1 MSDAELGLMQRI
13 HSSLGDSITAA
24 VSSTA
29 IPANFIASLIANETG
44 GDATK
49 KRFESGVLGK
59 LWEVLLGRRSRYGAI
74 TISILEDY
82 ISGLTPVRGPKV
94 FPADVFTRLDELAT
108 SWGLTQI
115 MGYHLLEWTEIP
127 GWYRT
132 IADLRAPE
140 GNLKCAVL
148 LLTNFA
154 DQFRLDLSK
163 DFEAL
168 MRCWNSGRPDGQTF
182 DPQYVANGL
191 GRMDVY
197 GSIEA

>member
-1 MSDAELGLMQRI
+1 MSYAELGLMQRI
-13 HSSLGDSITAA
+13 QSSFGDLINSV

-29 IPANFIASLIANETG
+29 IPAKFLASLIANETG
-44 GDATK
+44 GDPTK
-49 KRFESGVLGK
+49 KRFESGVLAK
-59 LWEVLLGRRSRYGAI
+59 LWEVMLGRRARYGGI
-74 TISILEDY
+74 TRSTLSGYLGISPTAATVP
-82 ISGLTPVRGPKV
+82 GTV
-94 FPADVFTRLDELAT
+94 FVGLDELAT

-163 DFEAL
+163 DFEAI
-168 MRCWNSGRPDGQTF
+168 MRCWNTGRPDGQTF
-182 DPQYVANGL
+182 DAQYVPNGL
-191 GRMDVY
+191 GRMDAY
-197 GSIEA
+197 GSLEA